1 MLKGTSVFTFCGIC
15 ATCKKGKLIG
25 SGGNGRVYECSNI
38 KGFLVKEA
46 DEENLKG
53 EKNYIKL
60 KNSNKYKHVAK
71 LFLVPS
77 NEKAIIIEKLNYI
90 LNDYLNNKDVDDIHS
105 NLSNYIDIIVPQD
118 KIRDNEQI
126 VSKLI
131 ECTKFLHD
139 SIKYCHHDIKPHNV
153 GFNIDKNNEKIVKFI
168 DMGNA
173 KLIDDTKE
181 GIVLDLLDYT
191 MQYASFSTMNAIYTN
206 QLRDNWAIACTIFE
220 IIAGIS
226 LFHHK
231 SKQHFLCLVTMI
243 CAFNT
248 EEKIKYILGYRLNNE
263 DGFPILSPYKNE
275 KDIVSRHLHISRW
288 LFNNHIKD
296 YPNKEKIKD
305 FLLKSFIQDVNFYN
319 KNATFGG
326 RTLNYPS
333 SKNIILYNPNK
344 TNPLLLK
351 KHIYDYDEN
360 TGRIK
365 IKNITEWRKAIAEIR
380 NDIYIYENSEKYK
393 EDKLKHYNVFQKEI
407 NPNNPEYISMR
418 GGKTFVRYKISKKDY
433 EKKSKS
439 KEYNVSRHK
448 LGNGKYVY
456 YEKTIKE

>member
-1 MLKGTSVFTFCGIC
+1 MFNNTSEFKFCGIC
-15 ATCKKGKLIG
+15 AICKKGNLVG
-25 SGGNGRVYECSNI
+25 SGGNGRVYQCSNI
-38 KGFLVKEA
+38 KGFLIKEA

-53 EKNYIKL
+53 EKNYIQL
-60 KNSNKYKHVAK
+60 KNNNKYKHVAK

-77 NEKAIIIEKLNYI
+77 NKEAIIIEKLNYI
-90 LNDYLNNKDVDDIHS
+90 LNDYLNHEDVDNIYS
-105 NLSNYIDIIVPQD
+105 NLSSYIDIIVPTE
-118 KIRDNEQI
+118 KINDNEEI
-126 VSKLI
+126 VFKLI
-131 ECTKFLHD
+131 QSTNFLHN
-139 SIKYCHHDIKPHNV
+139 SIEYCHHDIKPHNV
-153 GFNIDKNNEKIVKFI
+153 GFNVDKNNQKIVKFI

-173 KLIDDTKE
+173 KLIDRSKE
-181 GIVLDLLDYT
+181 GKVLDSLDYT
-191 MQYASFSTMNAIYTN
+191 MQYASFSTINAIYTN

-220 IIAGIS
+220 TIAGIS

-288 LFNNHIKD
+288 LFNNRIKD
-296 YPNKEKIKD
+296 YPNKEKIKE

-319 KNATFGG
+319 QNATSGG
-326 RTLNYPS
+326 RALNYS
-333 SKNIILYNPNK
+333 SKYTNLYNPNK
-344 TNPLLLK
+344 TNPLFSK
-351 KHIYDYDEN
+351 QHIYDYDVN

-365 IKNITEWRKAIAEIR
+365 IKNITEWRRTIAEIR
-380 NDIYIYENSEKYK
+380 NDISIYENSEEYQK
-393 EDKLKHYNVFQKEI
+393 DKLTYYNMLQKDT
-407 NPNNPEYISMR
+407 NRKNPEHISMR
-418 GGKTFVRYKISKKDY
+418 GGKTFIRHKISKKDY
-433 EKKSKS
+433 EKKTKS
-439 KEYNVSRHK
+439 KEYFVSRHK

>member
-1 MLKGTSVFTFCGIC
+1 MFNNTSEFTFCGIC

-25 SGGNGRVYECSNI
+25 SGGNGRVYQCSNM

-60 KNSNKYKHVAK
+60 RNNNKYKHVAK

-77 NEKAIIIEKLNYI
+77 NQKAIIIEKLNYI
-90 LNDYLNNKDVDDIHS
+90 LNDYLNNEDVDDIYS
-105 NLSNYIDIIVPQD
+105 NLSNYIDIKVPKE

-126 VSKLI
+126 VFKLMQS
-131 ECTKFLHD
+131 TKFLHD

-153 GFNIDKNNEKIVKFI
+153 GFNLDENNQKIFKFI

-181 GIVLDLLDYT
+181 GKVLDTLDYT
-191 MQYASFSTMNAIYTN
+191 MQYASFSTVNGMYTN

-220 IIAGIS
+220 TIAGIS

-231 SKQHFLCLVTMI
+231 SEQMFLCLVTMI

-248 EEKIKYILGYRLNNE
+248 EEKIKYILGYME
-263 DGFPILSPYKNE
+263 DGFPILSPYRDE
-275 KDIVSRHLHISRW
+275 KEIVSRHLNISRW
-288 LFNNHIKD
+288 LFNSRIKG
-296 YPNKEKIKD
+296 YPKEGEIKD

-319 KNATFGG
+319 QNTTSGG
-326 RTLNYPS
+326 RALNLS
-333 SKNIILYNPNK
+333 NQTSKSYNPNK
-344 TNPLLLK
+344 TNPLLSK
-351 KHIYDYDEN
+351 SHIYSYDFN
-360 TGRIK
+360 SGKIT
-365 IKNITEWRKAIAEIR
+365 IKNITEWQKAIAEIR
-380 NDIYIYENSEKYK
+380 NDINIYENSEEYQK
-393 EDKLKHYNVFQKEI
+393 DKLTYYNILQKDT
-407 NPNNPEYISMR
+407 NRKNPELISMR
-418 GGKTFVRYKISKKDY
+418 GGKTFIRHKISKKDY
-433 EKKSKS
+433 EKKTKS
-439 KEYNVSRHK
+439 KEYFVSRHK